1 MPEET
6 AFFMKSSSKQFLA
19 QSLQNMPLCTNTVLH
34 SFSWRCLLVLTFFC
48 LMTQQSIIIAELYNV
63 SYCNFERF
71 ELLQCDERASQKQQ
85 RGAHNFQNAIFIE
98 KSLQKDLF
106 IKNQTK
112 TVMKTVVKLLQFW
125 FDFFMKMS
133 RMLYGRHFFPIW
145 IWCIILLKIYL
156 DHKAKYTGKRSKL
169 WVWSFLSD
177 HVLRM
182 GLNYQECM
190 AISIHN
196 CH

>member
-1 MPEET
+1 
-6 AFFMKSSSKQFLA
+6 MKSSSKQFLA
-19 QSLQNMPLCTNTVLH
+19 QSLQNIPLCTNTVLH

-106 IKNQTK
+106 IKIQTK
-112 TVMKTVVKLLQFW
+112 TVRKPVVKLLQFW

-145 IWCIILLKIYL
+145 IC
-156 DHKAKYTGKRSKL
+156 
-169 WVWSFLSD
+169 FL
-177 HVLRM
+177 
-182 GLNYQECM
+182 
-190 AISIHN
+190 IS
-196 CH
+196 